1 MDKTPYAYEFLWK
14 QLELGYQNIKKEKY
28 KKLVSE
34 FLFNQE
40 IREKLETLK
49 DYKGRNYKGGI
60 LERTA
65 SVMSLALCIYD
76 NYPEIDIDLLLTAII
91 LSGLCSA
98 FSKKEC
104 YQKLKDFPQIIPFL
118 YKKKRKKPS
127 VEIYIYDQLFKID
140 NGIFLKLRKNL
151 TKKKNDI

>member
-1 MDKTPYAYEFLWK
+1 MIEQTPYSYEFLWN
-14 QLELGYQNIKKEKY
+14 QLEIGYNNIKKKKY
-28 KKLVSE
+28 KELVSR
-34 FLFNQE
+34 FLFDKQ

-49 DYKGRNYKGGI
+49 DYKGRNYKGGV

-65 SVMSLALCIYD
+65 SVLSLALCMYD

-91 LSGLCSA
+91 LSGICSV

-104 YQKLKDFPQIIPFL
+104 YEKIKEYPEIIPFL
-118 YKKKRKKPS
+118 YKKKRRKPS

-140 NGIFLKLRKNL
+140 NGIFLKLRKQL
-151 TKKKNDI
+151 LK

>member
-1 MDKTPYAYEFLWK
+1 VIEQTPYSYEFLWN
-14 QLELGYQNIKKEKY
+14 QLEIGYNNIKKKKY
-28 KKLVSE
+28 KELVSR
-34 FLFNQE
+34 FLFDKQ

-49 DYKGRNYKGGI
+49 DYKGRNYKGGV

-65 SVMSLALCIYD
+65 SVLSLALCMYD

-91 LSGLCSA
+91 LSGICSV

-104 YQKLKDFPQIIPFL
+104 YEKIKEYPEIIPFL
-118 YKKKRKKPS
+118 YKKKRRKPS

-140 NGIFLKLRKNL
+140 NGIFLKLRKQL
-151 TKKKNDI
+151 LK